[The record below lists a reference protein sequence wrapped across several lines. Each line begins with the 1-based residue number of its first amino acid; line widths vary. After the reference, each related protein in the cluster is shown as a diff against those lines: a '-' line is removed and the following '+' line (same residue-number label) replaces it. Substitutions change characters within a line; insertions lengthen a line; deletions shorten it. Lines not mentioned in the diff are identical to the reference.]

1 MKNLLRTLVFDGQV
15 SLTLA
20 DTTEIVR
27 EGIKLHKLSP
37 SAAFVFQTSAHKG
50 HCRKRFSKHESG
62 GRRKFM

>member
-37 SAAFVFQTSAHKG
+37 SAAFVFGKALVQ
-50 HCRKRFSKHESG
+50 F
-62 GRRKFM
+62 